1 MASTGSKCRPPTF
14 FAARCLFCT
23 LDILEKEY
31 SDYVLGMASAARQ
44 CRRGAVLASS
54 AARLH
59 PGERVHVL
67 GVASAASNFK
77 TSCFGMTNHHSDP
90 WRPRSATSVRRCDA
104 TALFGGMLHGR
115 PCLNEHPVVRPRLTS
130 KGRPAARLNT
140 RLVAADNRPALLAVR
155 SLSLAVRLCLWRHVH
170 TVQVSPAASCLIS
183 LFHTPR
189 GNL

>member
-1 MASTGSKCRPPTF
+1 MAQGEASVGRRGPGHHVLQ
-14 FAARCLFCT
+14 R
-23 LDILEKEY
+23 DYILEKAY
-31 SDYVLGMASAARQ
+31 SDYVLGM
-44 CRRGAVLASS
+44 
-54 AARLH
+54 
-59 PGERVHVL
+59 
-67 GVASAASNFK
+67 ASAASNFK

-183 LFHTPR
+183 HTLEATCDPAKF
-189 GNL
+189 LCIVSET